1 MLTFQNLWQSEIGF
15 PSSPRCDIDDSR
27 IPGGDVGVERL
38 GSGGLLVQALPPSLS
53 VPSLRTAEAAA
64 ISLRDRDVD
73 VCGGGG
79 GGVGISRLIAP
90 KIGNGAGGGAGGGA
104 GAGAG
109 VGGQRAT
116 VTSCLGHPPPFPHA
130 HFCTGDVGYA
140 AGNDG
145 YKSLQVYIN
154 ERQVARENKVPRL

>member
-1 MLTFQNLWQSEIGF
+1 MLTLKNLWQSEIGF
-15 PSSPRCDIDDSR
+15 PSSPRCDIDDSS
-27 IPGGDVGVERL
+27 IPSGDVGVERL

-73 VCGGGG
+73 KRGGCGG

-90 KIGNGAGGGAGGGA
+90 KIGNGGGGG
-104 GAGAG
+104 G

-116 VTSCLGHPPPFPHA
+116 VTSSLAQPPPLPHA
-130 HFCTGDVGYA
+130 HFCTGDVGNTT
-140 AGNDG
+140 GNDG
-145 YKSLQVYIN
+145 YKSLQAYIN